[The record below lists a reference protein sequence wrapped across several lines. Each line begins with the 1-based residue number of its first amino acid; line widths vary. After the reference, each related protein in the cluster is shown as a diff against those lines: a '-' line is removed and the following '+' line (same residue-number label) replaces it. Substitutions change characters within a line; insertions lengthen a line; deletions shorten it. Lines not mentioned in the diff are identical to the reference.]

1 VIYGTSPRLDGVP
14 DRLSPLDAS
23 FLFAEDRTRAMHVGA
38 VMTFAPPESGE
49 FDPEAFAALI
59 GRRLGLVPRYR
70 QKVREVPGH
79 LGLPVWVDDPDFDL
93 DYHVR
98 RSALPRPGTDEQLRA
113 LVGRLIARRLDRSR
127 PLWEIYL
134 VEGLSDGRFAVVT
147 KTHHAMVDGLA
158 SMDVGALL
166 LDSTPDPRETADEE
180 WRPAPEPSALE
191 LAADALVEAWLR
203 PRTVLDV
210 AARAGADVRE
220 VVAGVE
226 RAMATLVSAT
236 GGRPVHPLNTVTG
249 EQRRFATARTTLAD
263 HRTVRAARGGTVNDV
278 VLAVVAGALRR
289 WMMTR
294 GEPLPDGA
302 SVRALVPVSVRGRH
316 DPGPALRK
324 GGPAAAAKGG
334 PAAAGKGGTAA
345 VGKGGTAAVGN
356 RISAYF
362 VELPVGEADPLR
374 RLEQVSAA
382 MTAHKAGSQAVGA
395 TTLIRLAGLAPP
407 TLHSLGIRLASQF
420 SSQVY
425 NVLVTNV
432 PGPPRPLYALGARM
446 LDMYPVVPLAGGQ
459 AVSIGITSY
468 DGGMHYGLT
477 ADRDALPD
485 VDVLAG
491 ALIDAL
497 VELVAAA
504 CPPS

>member
-1 VIYGTSPRLDGVP
+1 VP

-23 FLFAEDRTRAMHVGA
+23 FLFAEDRTRAMHVCG
-38 VMTFAPPESGE
+38 VMTFAPADGPE
-49 FDPEAFAALI
+49 FDMDAFAALI
-59 GRRLGLVPRYR
+59 GRRLALVPRYR

-113 LVGRLIARRLDRSR
+113 LVGRLIARRLDRAR

-166 LDSTPDPRETADEE
+166 LDSAPEPRETAADE
-180 WRPAPEPSALE
+180 WRPAPEPSALA
-191 LAADALVEAWLR
+191 LAADAVLEAWRR

-220 VVAGVE
+220 VTVGIE
-226 RAMATLVSAT
+226 RAMATLVSA
-236 GGRPVHPLNTVTG
+236 GAGRPVHPLNTVIG

-263 HRTVRAARGGTVNDV
+263 HRAVRAARGGTVNDV
-278 VLAVVAGALRR
+278 VLAVVTGALRH

-294 GEPLPDGA
+294 GEPLTAGA
-302 SVRALVPVSVRGRH
+302 TVRALVPVSVRARN
-316 DPGPALRK
+316 DAAPAS
-324 GGPAAAAKGG
+324 
-334 PAAAGKGGTAA
+334 
-345 VGKGGTAAVGN
+345 GN
-356 RISAYF
+356 SISAYF
-362 VELPVGEADPLR
+362 VELPVGEDDPLR
-374 RLEQVSAA
+374 RLAQVSAA
-382 MTAHKAGSQAVGA
+382 MAAHKAGGQAVGA

-407 TLHSLGIRLASQF
+407 TLHSLGVRLASEF

-432 PGPPRPLYALGARM
+432 PGPPRPLYAMGARM

-459 AVSIGITSY
+459 AVSVGITSY
-468 DGGMHYGLT
+468 DGGMHYGLN
-477 ADRDALPD
+477 ADRDAMPD

-491 ALIDAL
+491 ALTDAL
-497 VELVAAA
+497 DELRDAVSS
-504 CPPS
+504 P

>member
-1 VIYGTSPRLDGVP
+1 MP

-23 FLFAEDRTRAMHVGA
+23 FLFAEDRTRAMHVGG
-38 VMTFAPPESGE
+38 VMTFAPAAGG
-49 FDPEAFAALI
+49 FDVDAFVALI
-59 GRRLGLVPRYR
+59 GRRLALVPRYR

-134 VEGLSDGRFAVVT
+134 VQGLSGGRFAVVT
-147 KTHHAMVDGLA
+147 KIHHAMVDGLA

-166 LDSTPDPRETADEE
+166 LDTTPEPRETDAGE
-180 WRPAPEPSALE
+180 WRPATEPSALE
-191 LAADALVEAWLR
+191 LATDAVLEAWWR

-210 AARAGADVRE
+210 MARAGADARE
-220 VVAGVE
+220 AVAGLE
-226 RAMATLVSAT
+226 RAVATMTTLAVAS
-236 GGRPVHPLNTVTG
+236 GGRPVHPLNAVTG
-249 EQRRFATARTTLAD
+249 EQRRFATAATTLAD
-263 HRTVRAARGGTVNDV
+263 HRAVRAARGGTVNDV
-278 VLAVVAGALRR
+278 VLAVVTGALRR

-294 GEPLPDGA
+294 GEPLTDGT
-302 SVRALVPVSVRGRH
+302 SVRALVPVSVRGRRG
-316 DPGPALRK
+316 DARTAGGAGPAAADR
-324 GGPAAAAKGG
+324 GGPAAADRGG
-334 PAAAGKGGTAA
+334 PAA
-345 VGKGGTAAVGN
+345 VGN
-356 RISAYF
+356 SISAYF
-362 VELPVGEADPLR
+362 VELPVGEGDPLR
-374 RLEQVSAA
+374 RLELVSAA
-382 MTAHKAGSQAVGA
+382 MAAHKAAGQAVGA

-407 TLHSLGIRLASQF
+407 TLHSLGVRLTSQF

-432 PGPPRPLYALGARM
+432 PGPPRPLYAMGARM

-477 ADRDALPD
+477 ADRDAVPD
-485 VDVLAG
+485 VDVLAC
-491 ALIDAL
+491 ALTEAL
-497 VELVAAA
+497 AELVVAAA
-504 CPPS
+504 